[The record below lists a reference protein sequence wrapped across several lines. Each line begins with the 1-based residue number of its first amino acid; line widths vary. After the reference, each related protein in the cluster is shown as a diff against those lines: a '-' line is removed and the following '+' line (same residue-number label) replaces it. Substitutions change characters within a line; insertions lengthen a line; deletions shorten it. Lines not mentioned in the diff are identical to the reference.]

1 MIPSLPLRVL
11 TRTLRGLNNRRTMP
25 SLKRRPNAMTPKILV
40 ITLSLLFAAMLYAQG
55 NKSVTITGNLID
67 NACAESAKDLD
78 TKAKNHSTSCALME
92 KCQSSGY
99 AVYADHKLYKLDDK
113 GNDSA
118 ADLLKNTKTTKGVK
132 VAVEGTVEGDT
143 IHVTKL
149 TEVTESVN

>member
-1 MIPSLPLRVL
+1 MIR
-11 TRTLRGLNNRRTMP
+11 
-25 SLKRRPNAMTPKILV
+25 KILAV
-40 ITLSLLFAAMLYAQG
+40 TAIALMASVLLGQQ
-55 NKSVTITGNLID
+55 KTVTITGNLID

-78 TKAKNHSTSCALME
+78 TRVKNHPTSCALME

-113 GNDSA
+113 GNESA
-118 ADLLKNTKTTKGVK
+118 ADLLKNTKTTKGVR

>member
-1 MIPSLPLRVL
+1 MIR
-11 TRTLRGLNNRRTMP
+11 
-25 SLKRRPNAMTPKILV
+25 KILAFTV
-40 ITLSLLFAAMLYAQG
+40 IALMASVLLGQQ
-55 NKSVTITGNLID
+55 KTITITGNLID

-78 TKAKNHSTSCALME
+78 TRAKDHPTSCALME

-118 ADLLKNTKTTKGVK
+118 ADLLKNTKTTKGVR
-132 VAVEGTVEGDT
+132 VAVEGTVDGDT